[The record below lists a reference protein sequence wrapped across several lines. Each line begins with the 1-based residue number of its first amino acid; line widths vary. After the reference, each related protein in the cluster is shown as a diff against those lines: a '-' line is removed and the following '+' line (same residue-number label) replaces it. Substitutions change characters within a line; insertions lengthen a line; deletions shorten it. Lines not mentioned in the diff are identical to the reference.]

1 MNQIKIMNYLSVYEY
16 LQPEVNFKDHNS
28 CDMS

>member
-16 LQPEVNFKDHNS
+16 LQPEVNFQDHS